1 MTTFRLAATEG
12 PGTHVFI
19 IGVGDYPHLVDGSGK
34 LSTGHRRMGQLTSPP
49 VSAMELLRWV
59 DGTLNNPE
67 APLKSIE
74 VLVSQLDPAM
84 YADSNGL
91 IQQIDPATWDNY
103 EASVQAW
110 KHRASSHPD
119 NVAIFYFCGHGMGDG
134 VNTHLL
140 MSDSGR
146 SANLLRHAAHVGALR
161 LAMGD
166 CAALK
171 QLYLVDACRTVDL
184 ASVLNPFDLS
194 QSGLPETNVLKVY
207 QGENPVLFSARNGGQ
222 GFGAPGHVSIFTKAL
237 LDGLNRCAVFRPH
250 GRIWAVSPQQLQQAI
265 AALMDDFSGASY
277 CPADG
282 ISGTG
287 FQVHVLQAVPDVIVH
302 VQLDNQAANESA
314 QISYTTAGNRVI
326 RRDHAHPWRTFVPLG
341 QCSVEAIFQ
350 PPVNFTANPVDIYL
364 VPPFQS
370 ITLEVL

>member
-1 MTTFRLAATEG
+1 MTAFRLTDTEG

-19 IGVGDYPHLVDGSGK
+19 IGVGDYPHLKDGSGT
-34 LSTGHRRMGQLTSPP
+34 LSTGHRGMGQLTSPP
-49 VSAMELLRWV
+49 TSAMEMLRWV
-59 DGTLNNPE
+59 DRTLNNPE

-74 VLVSQLDPAM
+74 VLVSQVDPAT
-84 YADSNGL
+84 YTDSNGL
-91 IQQIDPATWDNY
+91 NQQIAPATWDNY
-103 EASVQAW
+103 EASVHAW
-110 KHRASSHPD
+110 KQRANSHPD

-140 MSDSGR
+140 MSDTGR
-146 SANLLRHAAHVGALR
+146 SAKLLRHAAHVGALR

-184 ASVLNPFDLS
+184 ATVLDPFELS

-207 QGENPVLFSARNGGQ
+207 QGENPVLSSARNGEQ
-222 GFGAPGHVSIFTKAL
+222 AFGAPGRVSVFTKAL
-237 LDGLNRCAVFRPH
+237 LDGLNRCAVFRPN

-287 FQVHVLQAVPDVIVH
+287 FQLHVLRTVPDVIVLVH
-302 VQLDNQAANESA
+302 LDNQAANESA

-326 RRDHAHPWRTFVPLG
+326 RPDLAHPWRTFVPFG
-341 QCSVEAIFQ
+341 HCSVEAVFQ
-350 PPVNFTANPVDIYL
+350 PHVSFTANPVDIYL